1 MTRTRLGV
9 PLALHGIAAG
19 LLMGGVAFAQ
29 GNPNPN
35 QNKDKPAAKAPAA
48 PQPSANKNAD
58 KPANDP
64 AKGADKSK
72 KDTAPDKSDRT
83 AEKKD
88 AAADRKATASDK
100 KEAPAEKKEAATE
113 KRDAAA
119 EKRDAAAAERKD
131 AAAEK
136 KDAASQKETP
146 KSDRQAETKDR
157 DSTNRSNAQAADR
170 AKKEVTASDL
180 GLTFSEE
187 TSDKGLKITKFS
199 SKGIASKLNFREG
212 DIIVSVNDHRARTD
226 RDFVRWINANRD
238 DRITVIVLRDDREV
252 TVYLEPDVIFQETVV
267 SQSAWLGVDLEDRV
281 TDAAVVRKV
290 HPNSPAERA
299 GVKSG
304 DVILAVEQVEISS
317 PEHLGQ
323 VIGKMRPGDEVEIRV
338 ERNRQKEVVDATLGR
353 RESVSQRTEVVPGR
367 PSPCLVDSRDA
378 HGFLIDRMKPWVQ
391 GVFLDPR
398 LCPSTDSGIYDSLH
412 DLSDAGGLIASSF
425 RGTAATRP
433 G

>member
-1 MTRTRLGV
+1 MIRTRLV

-19 LLMGGVAFAQ
+19 VLMGGVAFAQ
-29 GNPNPN
+29 SNPNPN

-72 KDTAPDKSDRT
+72 KDAAPDKSDRT

-88 AAADRKATASDK
+88 AADRKSTASEK
-100 KEAPAEKKEAATE
+100 KDAPAAKKEAATE
-113 KRDAAA
+113 RRDAASKKRDAAA
-119 EKRDAAAAERKD
+119 TERKD

-136 KDAASQKETP
+136 KDGASQKKDAAAEKKAPASQKETP
-146 KSDRQAETKDR
+146 KSDRQADTKDR

-170 AKKEVTASDL
+170 SKKEKEVTASDL

-187 TSDKGLKITKFS
+187 TSDKGLKITKLS

-281 TDAAVVRKV
+281 TDSAVVRKV

-304 DVILAVEQVEISS
+304 DVILAVAQVEIDS

-323 VIGKMRPGDEVEIRV
+323 VIGKMRPGDEVEIEV
-338 ERNRQKEVVDATLGR
+338 ERNRQTKVVDATLGR
-353 RESVSQRTEVVPGR
+353 RESVSQRTEVVPR
-367 PSPCLVDSRDA
+367 
-378 HGFLIDRMKPWVQ
+378 
-391 GVFLDPR
+391 
-398 LCPSTDSGIYDSLH
+398 
-412 DLSDAGGLIASSF
+412 
-425 RGTAATRP
+425 RGTLPRR
-433 G
+433 